1 MTRESFQIK
10 HAIRDSLHR
19 FSLSFLV
26 YAKWFCPVS
35 VIWKRSH
42 LLIPLIIWPH
52 FCNSRIFIIVVW
64 LTAGSLTQKITEQ
77 FVNSFLKQGVRRKNF
92 KYISIFNVYLC
103 LILLFFAKILSLCLV
118 TFAFIWQLFLFD
130 SASLFQAKLSKRY
143 STLNDFRN
151 LRPTRFLTIS
161 MSARNPFTV
170 SVT

>member
-1 MTRESFQIK
+1 MPNDFAQCQWFESE
-10 HAIRDSLHR
+10 AI
-19 FSLSFLV
+19 FF
-26 YAKWFCPVS
+26 F
-35 VIWKRSH
+35 H
-42 LLIPLIIWPH
+42 LILWPH

-64 LTAGSLTQKITEQ
+64 LTAGSLTQRITEQ

-130 SASLFQAKLSKRY
+130 SASLFQAKLSKPY